1 MNEIWIDFS
10 PRGYGSAGGVLQL
23 NTVSKELLED
33 LEMTIRR
40 INMQKEDEMGE
51 SDGDSSGTV
60 TPRALEQQHYS
71 LSTSS
76 SRLPTASLVGDYFS
90 LSQEH
95 HHRQGLYQT
104 LTVYQRQDSFPKSNL
119 FTLLPLMRGRFVDR
133 PTCGDPSKQNP
144 SPTTNMAES
153 IRVTVETP
161 PQFQDQEPCLETIP
175 TSADT
180 ATLAPQN
187 QQGPYETMP
196 PPPCPA
202 ALSFTNSTR
211 GSSNVRGKRFSSLS
225 SMLSTEPTAPG
236 SSAASQT
243 PGENITR
250 YLGISVPVD
259 PDPIGDYEA
268 KVFPYPAIPP
278 TPILHAIGI
287 CTAQPPD
294 TQIQDHDHPQPA
306 QAPGAGYPQRTDLVS
321 IRQARLLGSLQYWV
335 WRAGEEWEQEM
346 ERVRVEMVRFEAD
359 RREWIERM
367 RLRRTGTGAKM

>member
-1 MNEIWIDFS
+1 M
-10 PRGYGSAGGVLQL
+10 LQL

-40 INMQKEDEMGE
+40 INMQKEDE

-60 TPRALEQQHYS
+60 TPRALEKQQYS

-119 FTLLPLMRGRFVDR
+119 FTLAPLLPLIRSRFVDR
-133 PTCGDPSKQNP
+133 PAQGDHPRQNS

-153 IRVTVETP
+153 IRVTVEIP
-161 PQFQDQEPCLETIP
+161 PKFRDQEPCLETIP

-187 QQGPYETMP
+187 QQGPYEAMP
-196 PPPCPA
+196 PPPRPA
-202 ALSFTNSTR
+202 AISSTSSTR
-211 GSSNVRGKRFSSLS
+211 GSYNVRGKHFSSLS

-243 PGENITR
+243 PGKNITR

-259 PDPIGDYEA
+259 PDAIGDYEA

-287 CTAQPPD
+287 CTPD

-306 QAPGAGYPQRTDLVS
+306 QAPGAEYPQRTDLES

-335 WRAGEEWEQEM
+335 WRAGEEWEQET
-346 ERVRVEMVRFEAD
+346 ERVRAEIVRFEAEK
-359 RREWIERM
+359 REWIEKM
-367 RLRRTGTGAKM
+367 RLMRTGTGAKM